1 MGQDVGRTT
10 FSRLDR
16 QQYRAKVQQC
26 LDVLATMLSD
36 HPFARDEPMTGVEVE
51 LNLVSRTDLGPSH
64 AAAEVLQAIGARQ
77 FQSELGRWNLEL
89 NLPPR
94 PLPGKSSAKS
104 RSTSSLFVIA

>member
-1 MGQDVGRTT
+1 MGQNVGRTT
-10 FSRLDR
+10 FSRRDR

-26 LDVLATMLSD
+26 LDVLATMLRE

-51 LNLVSRTDLGPSH
+51 LNLVRTTDLGPSPG
-64 AAAEVLQAIGARQ
+64 AAEVLAAIGAGQ

-94 PLPGKSSAKS
+94 PLPGHEWRHLEHHLLDELA
-104 RSTSSLFVIA
+104 